1 LPRSDPSARGWSRDW
16 RSGRTAGLGGVQC
29 VQVGV
34 AAGTVAGVVGA
45 AAGDGVGRLQLALAL
60 AWRRRLLL
68 WGLGRRQLYVLERL
82 CLGERLRWLPLGLVI
97 SFP

>member
-1 LPRSDPSARGWSRDW
+1 MPRSDPLARGWSRDW

-60 AWRRRLLL
+60 ASRRRLLL
-68 WGLGRRQLYVLERL
+68 GGWGYGGSCTYWNGFAWVNA
-82 CLGERLRWLPLGLVI
+82 CVGYRWVW
-97 SFP
+97 

>member
-1 LPRSDPSARGWSRDW
+1 M
-16 RSGRTAGLGGVQC
+16 
-29 VQVGV
+29 

-68 WGLGRRQLYVLERL
+68 GGWGLRRQLYVLERL

-97 SFP
+97 TVFLGSSPSIVAGYFLDSCNASKRPQPI